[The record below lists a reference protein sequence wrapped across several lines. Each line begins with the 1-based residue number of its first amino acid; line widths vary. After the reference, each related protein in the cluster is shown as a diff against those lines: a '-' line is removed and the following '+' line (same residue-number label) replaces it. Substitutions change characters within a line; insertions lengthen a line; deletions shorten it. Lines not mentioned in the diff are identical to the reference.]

1 VYPSPRIRLNE
12 HHRSLAIA
20 RLIRLAMTAPLYQY
34 SPLNPKEEAPIRL
47 LELYAGDS
55 GAPIRLLELFA
66 GDSGDPLRGE
76 LWHTTLTASPEF
88 DALSYVW
95 GSPEKLDPADLYT
108 SRGNRIPILS
118 SLGGA
123 LRRLR
128 LPDQN
133 RKVWVDALCINQ
145 SDPVEKS
152 QQVPMMGKI
161 YHSARSVVVW
171 LGEEADDSDLALSFI
186 PQVTDLSKFDR
197 IIQDQGSTHKW
208 YALSKLMNRTWF
220 SRRWVVQELAFARE
234 AKIYC
239 GNGSVDFP
247 LFADA
252 ATLFGQRQQ
261 DIVKLFLLS
270 PDYNHDAEIFGEVQ
284 ALGALRLINALD
296 RLFRRSD
303 DGQILEGLVSLE
315 TLVTSLNVFQTKVS
329 RDCIYAVMSLSD
341 NPQQTGDANSS
352 NPQQTLAKS
361 MWPTL
366 PISYELPFHEVARGF
381 VASCIKSSNSLD
393 IICRPWAPC
402 RNYYYSNFQSPV
414 LSSWACTMDDAVF
427 EIRPD
432 GHYVRKRGDSFVGV
446 PGRPIYQAS
455 RGFPYFWLNF
465 DSPFQTEDSSPYLE
479 MARFPEY
486 MAQPFR
492 APKMNVKGWNIG
504 TVGTLG
510 ERAMEGTI
518 PSGWFRMANWYER
531 RQPVPEAFW
540 RTLVADRG
548 ADGGNAPSWY
558 KRAFEHAFANSGN
571 GDVRLQR
578 TIIQCKSTV
587 TTELLRRV
595 QSITWNRRFVLTS
608 KGAFGLVPA
617 NATMGDKIM
626 ILCGLSVPV
635 VLRKLESSY
644 WLVGECYIHGAMDG
658 ITVKDSLLSHYPNI
672 SGMPM
677 REERNDPREVVT
689 LR

>member
-1 VYPSPRIRLNE
+1 
-12 HHRSLAIA
+12 
-20 RLIRLAMTAPLYQY
+20 MTVPLYQY
-34 SPLNPKEEAPIRL
+34 SPLHPEIEGSIRL
-47 LELYAGDS
+47 LQ
-55 GAPIRLLELFA
+55 LFA
-66 GDSGDPLRGE
+66 GDSGDPLHCA
-76 LWHTTLTASPEF
+76 LWHTALTELPEF

-95 GSPEKLDPADLYT
+95 GSTEELDPADVYLVPPSVQLGDVALT
-108 SRGNRIPILS
+108 SELQRLPISS
-118 SLGGA
+118 SLCGA

-128 LPDQN
+128 LPNDY
-133 RKVWVDALCINQ
+133 RVIWVDALCINQ

-161 YHSARSVVVW
+161 YHRARSVLVW
-171 LGEEADDSDLALSFI
+171 LGEEANDSDLALSFI
-186 PQVTDLSKFDR
+186 PQVTDLSRFDR
-197 IIQDQGSTHKW
+197 IIHDQGSTHKW
-208 YALSKLMNRTWF
+208 YALSKMMNRPWF

-234 AKIYC
+234 AKVYC
-239 GNGSVDFP
+239 GNGSVDWA

-284 ALGALRLINALD
+284 ALGALRLINALN

-315 TLVTSLNVFQTKVS
+315 TLVTSLNVFQTKIC
-329 RDCIYAVMSLSD
+329 RDCIYAVISLS
-341 NPQQTGDANSS
+341 NNSQQGGNANYSSSQQTPA
-352 NPQQTLAKS
+352 TS

-366 PISYELPFHEVARGF
+366 PINYNLPFHEVARGF
-381 VASCIKSSNSLD
+381 VASCIRSSNSLD

-414 LSSWACTMDDAVF
+414 LSSWACTMDDSVF

-446 PGRPIYQAS
+446 PGRLIYQAS
-455 RGFPYFWLNF
+455 RGFPYFSF
-465 DSPFQTEDSSPYLE
+465 DVFFPRQQEDPSSYFE
-479 MARFPEY
+479 MAWFSDYLP
-486 MAQPFR
+486 QPVK
-492 APKMNVKGWNIG
+492 APQMMVKGWNIG

-518 PSGWFRMANWYER
+518 PSGWFRIANWYER

-578 TIIQCKSTV
+578 MIIQSKSTV

-595 QSITWNRRFVLTS
+595 QSIIWNRRFVLTS
-608 KGAFGLVPA
+608 QGAFGLVPA
-617 NATMGDKIM
+617 NATMGDVVM
-626 ILCGLSVPV
+626 VLYGLSVPV

-658 ITVKDSLLSHYPNI
+658 VTLKNSRPSDYPNVLDM
-672 SGMPM
+672 STG
-677 REERNDPREVVT
+677 NWLYDPREHVS

>member
-1 VYPSPRIRLNE
+1 
-12 HHRSLAIA
+12 
-20 RLIRLAMTAPLYQY
+20 MTAPLYQY
-34 SPLNPKEEAPIRL
+34 SPLNPENEGPIRL
-47 LELYAGDS
+47 LW
-55 GAPIRLLELFA
+55 LFA
-66 GDSGDPLRGE
+66 GDSGDPLRCG
-76 LWHTTLTASPEF
+76 LWHTTLTTPLKF

-95 GSPEKLDPADLYT
+95 GLPEEQDSTDVYLTDLVGT
-108 SRGNRIPILS
+108 STVSTDLQWHRLPILS

-128 LPDQN
+128 LPTDI
-133 RKVWVDALCINQ
+133 RSIWVDALCINQ
-145 SDPVEKS
+145 SDLVEKS

-161 YHSARSVVVW
+161 YHSAQSVVVW

-186 PQVTDLSKFDR
+186 PQVTDLLKFDR

-208 YALSKLMNRTWF
+208 YALSKLMNRPWF
-220 SRRWVVQELAFARE
+220 SRRWVVQELAFAKE

-261 DIVKLFLLS
+261 DIVQLFLLS

-284 ALGALRLINALD
+284 ALGALRLINALN

-315 TLVTSLNVFQTKVS
+315 TLVTSLNVFQTKFS

-341 NPQQTGDANSS
+341 NPHQAENADSS

-361 MWPTL
+361 VWPTL
-366 PISYELPFHEVARGF
+366 RINYELPFHAVARGF
-381 VASCIKSSNSLD
+381 VASCIKSSNSID
-393 IICRPWAPC
+393 IICRPWAPY
-402 RNYYYSNFQSPV
+402 RNYYYSNFQSLV
-414 LSSWACTMDDAVF
+414 LSSWACTMDDSVF

-455 RGFPYFWLNF
+455 RGFPYFSF
-465 DSPFQTEDSSPYLE
+465 DVYPPYQKEDPSSYLE
-479 MARFPEY
+479 MAQFPEY

-492 APKMNVKGWNIG
+492 APKMYVKGWNIG

-518 PSGWFRMANWYER
+518 PSGWFRLANWYER

-558 KRAFEHAFANSGN
+558 KRAFEHAFANSGT
-571 GDVRLQR
+571 GDMRLQR
-578 TIIQCKSTV
+578 MIIQSKSTV

-595 QSITWNRRFVLTS
+595 QSIIWNRRFVLTS
-608 KGAFGLVPA
+608 QGAFGLVSA
-617 NATMGDKIM
+617 NAAMGDVVM
-626 ILCGLSVPV
+626 VLYGLSVPV
-635 VLRKLESSY
+635 VLRELESSY

-658 ITVKDSLLSHYPNI
+658 VTLKNSLPSDYPDI
-672 SGMPM
+672 LDRST
-677 REERNDPREVVT
+677 RVERNDPREHAT